1 VVVDAVAEALRHGSH
16 VCRNMSADST
26 NSDVSITVYRLE
38 ACPFCERVIRLL
50 EELELSYHSR
60 FVEPMHSDR
69 DVVKRISGK
78 RTVPA
83 LVDTNTGVVMSES
96 GNIVTY
102 LEQTYGSDSTTS
114 MEKPVEGV

>member
-1 VVVDAVAEALRHGSH
+1 
-16 VCRNMSADST
+16 MSADSV
-26 NSDVSITVYRLE
+26 NSDTSITVYRLE

-50 EELELSYHSR
+50 EDLDLSYHSR

-83 LVDTNTGVVMSES
+83 LIDGNTGVIMSES

-102 LEQTYGSDSTTS
+102 LEQTYGPNSETST
-114 MEKPVEGV
+114 EKPMEEI

>member
-1 VVVDAVAEALRHGSH
+1 
-16 VCRNMSADST
+16 MSADSV
-26 NSDVSITVYRLE
+26 NSDTSITVYRLE

-50 EELELSYHSR
+50 EDLDLSYHSR

-83 LVDTNTGVVMSES
+83 LIDGNTGVIMSES

-102 LEQTYGSDSTTS
+102 LEQTYGPNSETST
-114 MEKPVEGV
+114 EKPMEEV

>member
-1 VVVDAVAEALRHGSH
+1 
-16 VCRNMSADST
+16 MSADSI
-26 NSDVSITVYRLE
+26 NDDASITVYRLE

-50 EELELSYHSR
+50 EELELSYQSR

-69 DVVKRISGK
+69 DVVKRVSGK

-83 LVDTNTGVVMSES
+83 LVDENTGVTMSES

-102 LEQTYGSDSTTS
+102 LRQTYGSDS
-114 MEKPVEGV
+114 EGNRQKAVEGV